1 MKVYAINL
9 KTSEKRRSYIEN
21 LLQKFGPVFESNIVE
36 AVDGRFMSDDELR
49 KIWDQNRTY
58 RNYGRYMSGGEI
70 GCSLSHRKCYEEI
83 LKNGDDTAMV
93 IEDDV
98 SFQEENVC
106 EVVTAAERVLR
117 SSRPVIILLTG
128 SYWYMTKTDLPGT
141 RFSLA
146 CLYEGMGTVAYMI
159 NNAAAKILDAA
170 PQAYLADDWYSIRSF
185 GITVYA
191 VNPHIAGDVGLFG
204 SDIFGNYQGAVRK
217 NLSLCRKLQLYRRG
231 LMRRFLGCIGHWE
244 KRAFD

>member
-1 MKVYAINL
+1 MKVYVVNL
-9 KTSEKRRSYIEN
+9 KTSLERRSYIEK
-21 LLQKFGPVFESNIVE
+21 LLQRFGTFFETNVVE
-36 AVDGRFMSDDELR
+36 AVDGRYLPDDELG

-83 LKNGDDTAMV
+83 LKNGDDMAMV

-98 SFQEENVC
+98 SFQEENVR
-106 EVVTAAERVLR
+106 EVVAAAEKVLR
-117 SSRPVIILLTG
+117 TSRPVIILLTG
-128 SYWYMTKTDLPGT
+128 SYWYMKKKDLPGT

-146 CLYEGMGTVAYMI
+146 GLYEGMGTVAYMI

-170 PQAYLADDWYSIRSF
+170 PRAYLADDWYNIRSF

-191 VNPHIAGDVGLFG
+191 VNPHIAGDVGLFV

-217 NLSLCRKLQLYRRG
+217 NLGLCKKLQLYRRG
-231 LMRRFLGCIGHWE
+231 LMRRFLGRIGHWE
-244 KRAFD
+244 KRAF